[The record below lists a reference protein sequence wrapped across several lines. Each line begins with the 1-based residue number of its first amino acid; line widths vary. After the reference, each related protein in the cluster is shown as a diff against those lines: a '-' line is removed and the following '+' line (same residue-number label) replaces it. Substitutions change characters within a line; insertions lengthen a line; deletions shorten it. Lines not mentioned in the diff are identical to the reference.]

1 MTLEIKPTGF
11 LTSTGLK
18 WIAIITMVIDHIGA
32 VLYPVNLYPDM
43 VILRIIGRIAFP
55 IFAFLIVE
63 GYRYT
68 RDVQKYGIRLLIF
81 ALLSEVPF
89 DLAFKKTLVSMDHQ
103 NVFFTL
109 ALGLLALYIYDYLKE
124 RNGVLAGGAIFL
136 IAASAEILKTDY
148 GMLGVLLI
156 VLMYA
161 FYDKRFIAVWILVI
175 NVFFVMIGASQIQL
189 FAIVSIIFI
198 WNYNGKPG
206 RRMRYLFYIIYPAH
220 ILTLYFIWRLWRM

>member
-1 MTLEIKPTGF
+1 MTLEIKSTGF

-18 WIAIITMVIDHIGA
+18 WIAIVTMIIDHIGA
-32 VLYPVNLYPDM
+32 VLYPESQYPDM

-68 RDVQKYGIRLLIF
+68 RDVQEYGMRLLIF
-81 ALLSEVPF
+81 ALISEVPF
-89 DLAFKKTLVSMDHQ
+89 DLAFEKVPFTMDHQ

-109 ALGLLALYIYDYLKE
+109 ALGLLAVYVYDVLKE
-124 RNGVLAGGAIFL
+124 ANGLLAGGGIFI
-136 IAASAEILKTDY
+136 IAATAEVFRTDY

-161 FYDKRFIAVWILVI
+161 FYDKRFIAIWILVI
-175 NVFFVMIGASQIQL
+175 NVFFVMIGVSQNQL
-189 FAIVSIIFI
+189 FAIVAVLFI

-220 ILTLYFIWRLWRM
+220 ILILYFLWRLWRM